1 MMNARVI
8 FTKEFLD
15 KTKGNNDMKNSY
27 KQCKLHFNKLI
38 DLDNSG
44 ELSKATS
51 RAKLAQM
58 VGFTNSRKG
67 YTWVSNAVRR
77 GRISETI
84 IGKENGKNIYEYHYN
99 NRQKI
104 EKYRQEVEKYIATG
118 NTAVKLPEPIGNAAV
133 TIKYGDTTIIFNE
146 TTSLQVIAH
155 FVKYL
160 NKE

>member
-67 YTWVSNAVRR
+67 YTWVSNGVRR

-99 NRQKI
+99 NRQK
-104 EKYRQEVEKYIATG
+104 VEKYIATG

-133 TIKYGDTTIIFNE
+133 TIKYGDITIIFDE
-146 TTSLQVIAH
+146 TASLQVIAH

>member
-8 FTKEFLD
+8 FTKEFLE

-38 DLDNSG
+38 ELDNSG

-77 GRISETI
+77 GRIRETI

-99 NRQKI
+99 NRQV
-104 EKYRQEVEKYIATG
+104 VEKYIATG

-146 TTSLQVIAH
+146 TASLQVIAH

>member
-99 NRQKI
+99 NRRVV
-104 EKYRQEVEKYIATG
+104 EEKYIATG

-133 TIKYGDTTIIFNE
+133 TIKYGDITIIFDE
-146 TTSLQVIAH
+146 TASLQVIAH